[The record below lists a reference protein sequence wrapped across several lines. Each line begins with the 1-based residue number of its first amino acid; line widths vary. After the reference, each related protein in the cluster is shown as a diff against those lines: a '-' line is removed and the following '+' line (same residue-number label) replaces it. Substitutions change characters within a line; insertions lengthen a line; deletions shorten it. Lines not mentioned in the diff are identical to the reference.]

1 MIGALSGSAL
11 AVSATN
17 KAAACTFPLILMITK
32 EPAFQKTAAFT
43 ASWNHVASMRFSGV
57 TKDGRGKEKKKSQ
70 KEQAVLLDIS
80 LENSNKK
87 WQDLINKQ

>member
-1 MIGALSGSAL
+1 MIGVLSGSAL

-57 TKDGRGKEKKKSQ
+57 TKDGRGKKTKKTERTS
-70 KEQAVLLDIS
+70 S
-80 LENSNKK
+80 LV
-87 WQDLINKQ
+87 